1 MCHLCAYMCVYVC
14 VFQHFSGC
22 RTFSVVML
30 YSVVPPPTPPQRPSV
45 LWERIR
51 AWTLLSMLD
60 LPASGNRPF
69 VLNNSTFTSRVG
81 GVLRGRGGGGGE
93 HLATSGSEVRLISG
107 SLGCFHPSSLLF
119 EPSALPSFFF
129 FLH

>member
-1 MCHLCAYMCVYVC
+1 MCVYVC
-14 VFQHFSGC
+14 VC
-22 RTFSVVML
+22 VC
-30 YSVVPPPTPPQRPSV
+30 VPALLRLQNLFCCNALLRGAPPHPTPTSFRPLGADQGVDSAVHVGPAGLRQPSV
-45 LWERIR
+45 CPEQLH
-51 AWTLLSMLD
+51 LHLQ
-60 LPASGNRPF
+60 
-69 VLNNSTFTSRVG
+69 G
-81 GVLRGRGGGGGE
+81 GWCPPGEGGGGGE